1 MLYTVGARKVREHN
15 ILYYESDGVMSMK
28 KIVLKSNAAVLKVKS
43 IDIFIMN
50 SILSFIVLNRS
61 LSMPKTVH
69 FLDSRL
75 TRKREEVDFGVERI
89 LKLVCEG

>member
-1 MLYTVGARKVREHN
+1 M
-15 ILYYESDGVMSMK
+15 YYESDGVMSMK

-43 IDIFIMN
+43 IDVFIMN

-89 LKLVCEG
+89 LKLVCED

>member
-1 MLYTVGARKVREHN
+1 
-15 ILYYESDGVMSMK
+15 MSMK

-43 IDIFIMN
+43 IDVFIMN

>member
-1 MLYTVGARKVREHN
+1 
-15 ILYYESDGVMSMK
+15 MSMK

-43 IDIFIMN
+43 IDVFIMN

-89 LKLVCEG
+89 LKLVCED